1 MILIKFTLKP
11 DWMRCYLKCAL
22 VLLVLLTACDAIAQT
37 KKYVLVV
44 HGGAGTILKGQLSP
58 EREKAYTEALTASLR
73 CGYTILKSGGTSL
86 QAVEAVIRL
95 MEDDSLFN
103 AGKGAVFTHDG
114 RNELDAAIMNGRTLE
129 AGAVANVRRIKNP
142 ISAARA
148 VMETSPHI
156 MMTGPGAEQFAQSR
170 GLILVDPVY
179 FRTESRWKALQK
191 ARVQDSLSLLTVP
204 DKKTYSRL
212 TRPPADHKF
221 GTVGCVALDQ
231 AGNLA
236 AGTSTGGMTNKKYGR
251 IGDTPIIGAGTYC
264 DNRTAGISC
273 TGWGEFFIRT
283 VAAKTICDLI
293 AYEQLSVAAAAQ
305 RVLDQI
311 AAMGG
316 SGGLIIL
323 DQKGN
328 MAQPFNTAGMYRGAI
343 TESGQ
348 IEVSIYR

>member
-1 MILIKFTLKP
+1 
-11 DWMRCYLKCAL
+11 MRGYLKYAL
-22 VLLVLLTACDAIAQT
+22 LLLVLTVASDASAQT
-37 KKYVLVV
+37 KKYILVV

-58 EREKAYTEALTASLR
+58 EGEKAYTEALTAALR
-73 CGYTILKSGGTSL
+73 SGYEILKNGGSSL
-86 QAVEAVIRL
+86 QAVETAIRI
-95 MEDDSLFN
+95 MEDNPLFN

-114 RNELDAAIMNGRTLE
+114 RNEMDAAIMNGQTLE
-129 AGAVANVRRIKNP
+129 AGAVAGVTRIKNP
-142 ISAARA
+142 IAAARA
-148 VMETSPHI
+148 VMEGSRHV

-170 GLILVDPVY
+170 GLTLVDPAY
-179 FRTESRWKALQK
+179 FRTAPRWRALQK
-191 ARVQDSLSLLTVP
+191 ALEQDSVASL
-204 DKKTYSRL
+204 R
-212 TRPPADHKF
+212 PADKMPHSRIAAAPVDEKF

-251 IGDTPIIGAGTYC
+251 VGDTPVIGAGTYC

-293 AYEQLSVAAAAQ
+293 AYQQLSVAAAAQ

-328 MAQPFNTAGMYRGAI
+328 MAQPFNTAGMYRGAV
-343 TESGQ
+343 TESGH
-348 IEVSIYR
+348 IEVSIYK